1 MPAPVPMAFP
11 SDHHLVDPATCD
23 LITYL
28 AASVGVSE
36 VEALD
41 RLGDCLLEH
50 SDELRTWAGS
60 GMQVF
65 TKSPQEYCGS
75 AR

>member
-1 MPAPVPMAFP
+1 MASP
-11 SDHHLVDPATCD
+11 RDHHLVDPATCD

-50 SDELRTWAGS
+50 SDGLRTWAGART
-60 GMQVF
+60 QVF
-65 TKSPQEYCGS
+65 TKSPQDYCDGVL
-75 AR
+75 

>member
-1 MPAPVPMAFP
+1 MASP
-11 SDHHLVDPATCD
+11 IDHHLVDPATCD

-36 VEALD
+36 LEALD

-65 TKSPQEYCGS
+65 TTSPQEYCAS